1 MVDVMI
7 WYCQNNTAAS
17 LSNSKKSYC
26 WVISLL
32 RGTEF
37 AVVNIWQNKLIEEDK
52 MERMEG
58 CSVTKMLSRVLSGF
72 LGKAIES
79 TQLLLIKVFAEI

>member
-1 MVDVMI
+1 
-7 WYCQNNTAAS
+7 
-17 LSNSKKSYC
+17 
-26 WVISLL
+26 
-32 RGTEF
+32 
-37 AVVNIWQNKLIEEDK
+37 